1 MFGQLRLLQGVG
13 KMGSPDYHRGSFFP
27 SLSPFIGL
35 GRLKKLTLR
44 VQDWSQCCWFS
55 DLNEVQNWTSS
66 ISTKR

>member
-13 KMGSPDYHRGSFFP
+13 KMGSPDYHRGSFFL

-35 GRLKKLTLR
+35 RGLKKLTLR
-44 VQDWSQCCWFS
+44 VQDWSQCCWFC